1 MISYFS
7 DFRELFLISVCGSS
21 RKIFFY
27 KSSEDFGFVNP
38 IFDEKLA
45 EKSKFYL
52 LHKNR
57 DHYLYDRWSYSQ
69 ENHRLRIEISVQI
82 GYNDIGVYAMIWR

>member
-7 DFRELFLISVCGSS
+7 DFRELFLISVCGS
-21 RKIFFY
+21 
-27 KSSEDFGFVNP
+27 GFVNP